1 MENKLNKFH
10 TNLFILVLL
19 LGSFTMSISQ
29 SSISTAY
36 PTLMSYFKIDASTV
50 QWLTTGF
57 MLIMCVMMPVSPW
70 LLNNV
75 KFKHLFLFILA
86 LFDVG
91 TLIVV
96 LAPNFP
102 MMMLGRAME
111 AVSVGI
117 LFPSYQSVMLYITP
131 KEKRGS
137 VMGFAGLVM
146 GSALASGPII
156 SAIVLHFTTWRGLF
170 IFFMLVISIL
180 FIVAIFT
187 IKSIM
192 PHKASQLDLFS
203 VLLSLGF
210 IGLLYVINMI
220 GKTNVNLFTTII
232 ILVLSI
238 IAIIWFIY
246 RQLSLPNPLLN
257 LAVLKNFNYDLS
269 VGLTAASY
277 ISLIVVTII
286 FPLYYQEIL
295 GVSKS
300 MSGLALAPGAIF
312 LSILNPFTGK
322 LADKWGFKKVMLTG
336 MLMILFGWLLLVILG
351 RNTVQLLPM
360 MLIAAIIEGGN
371 AFVMMPAVTMGANS
385 LDKDLISH
393 GTAFITTFR
402 QILGS
407 TGVLVATLIYTN
419 ITNLKVGNG
428 ISYYLAQKSGF
439 HVVFIVFFALEFIGL
454 LMAML
459 LKNTKQK

>member
-1 MENKLNKFH
+1 
-10 TNLFILVLL
+10 
-19 LGSFTMSISQ
+19 MSISQ

-36 PTLMSYFKIDASTV
+36 PTLMNYFKIDASTV

-57 MLIMCVMMPVSPW
+57 MLIMCIMMPVSPW

-75 KFKHLFLFILA
+75 KFKYLFLFILA
-86 LFDVG
+86 LFDLG

-96 LAPNFP
+96 IAPNFP
-102 MMMLGRAME
+102 TMMLGRAME
-111 AVSVGI
+111 AISVGI

-170 IFFMLVISIL
+170 VFFMVVISIL
-180 FIVAIFT
+180 FILAIFT

-192 PHKASQLDLFS
+192 PKQPSHLDLFS
-203 VLLSLGF
+203 VILSFGF
-210 IGLLYVINMI
+210 IGILYVVNMI
-220 GKTNVNLFTTII
+220 GKNNINLFSTLGISGI
-232 ILVLSI
+232 SL
-238 IAIIWFIY
+238 IAIIWFIR
-246 RQLSLPNPLLN
+246 RQLNLSTPLLN
-257 LAVLKNFNYDLS
+257 LSVLKNFNYDLS

-286 FPLYYQEIL
+286 FPLYYQEVL

-336 MLMILFGWLLLVILG
+336 MLMILLGWLLLVILG
-351 RNTVQLLPM
+351 HNTIQLLPM
-360 MLIAAIIEGGN
+360 MIIAAIIEGGN

-419 ITNLKVGNG
+419 VTNFKAASGL
-428 ISYYLAQKSGF
+428 SYYLAQKSGF
-439 HVVFIVFFALEFIGL
+439 HTVFIVFFILEFVGL
-454 LMAML
+454 GMALL
-459 LKNTKQK
+459 LKNTKKA